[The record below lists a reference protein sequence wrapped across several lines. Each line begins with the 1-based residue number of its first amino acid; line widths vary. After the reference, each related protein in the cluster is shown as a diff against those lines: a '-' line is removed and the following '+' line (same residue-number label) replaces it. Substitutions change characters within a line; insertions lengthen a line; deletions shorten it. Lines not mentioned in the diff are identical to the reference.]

1 MKASMINYIKKILG
15 LGWMALGPIAMI
27 FLFIQ
32 AVDKVGLAHSEIEK
46 TNTILQWGIILF
58 IFFPI
63 SIGLMIFG
71 FYAWKGEYEQSP
83 EVSENNEL

>member
-1 MKASMINYIKKILG
+1 MNFLKKFLG
-15 LGWMALGPIAMI
+15 LVWMVLGPLTMG
-27 FLFIQ
+27 FLLIQ
-32 AVDKVGLAHSEIEK
+32 AFDKVGLAHSDIEK

-71 FYAWKGEYEQSP
+71 YYAWKGEYDQLADHS
-83 EVSENNEL
+83 SD

>member
-1 MKASMINYIKKILG
+1 MNTLKKFLG
-15 LGWMALGPIAMI
+15 LIWMVLGPLAMT

-32 AVDKVGLAHSEIEK
+32 AIDKVGLTHTNIER

-63 SIGLMIFG
+63 SLGLMIFG
-71 FYAWKGEYEQSP
+71 FYAWKGEYDKLP
-83 EVSENNEL
+83 ERSEEV